1 MQETVLSASVL
12 GTYLAGTA
20 ELYEELGG
28 NASQLLA
35 ETGCPGSILYGTT
48 ELIPYS
54 YCACLLEVAAR
65 RLGRP
70 DFALLLT
77 QKRKEIGY
85 NRETILY
92 GRAAKTF
99 KQTIEGVRNH
109 VRARAIGMQYSLE
122 TWSDVTSFTRTL
134 DTQESARYPQG
145 SILFFASLH
154 AMLKIVTDNKWQP
167 SSVSFTFKDSGYETS
182 LKKYFGCPIQFNGEQ
197 DAIFFPSQF
206 LDHKLPARDDNAHE
220 LMSEYLTS
228 LHLDDKPSFQ
238 ETVKLTIQKNL
249 ALGRS
254 DIGALALRLPY
265 KTRTIQRKLK
275 EVGTSYSEVLNESR
289 YEIAEN
295 LLINSDNPLTYI
307 AQYLCFQ
314 DLSAFSKAF
323 KNKYGVSASEWKV
336 AHKQCR

>member
-1 MQETVLSASVL
+1 MSASVL

-28 NASQLLA
+28 NISQLLA
-35 ETGCPGSILYGTT
+35 ETGCPGNILYGTT
-48 ELIPYS
+48 ELVPYS
-54 YCACLLEVAAR
+54 YCAYLLEVAAR
-65 RLGRP
+65 QLDRA

-77 QKRKEIGY
+77 EKRKQIGY

-99 KQTIEGVRNH
+99 KQAIEGVRNH
-109 VRARAIGMQYSLE
+109 VRARALGMQYSLK
-122 TWSDVTSFTRTL
+122 TWANVTSFSRSL
-134 DTQESARYPQG
+134 DTQESTRYPQG

-154 AMLKIVTDNKWQP
+154 GMLNDVTDNKWQP
-167 SSVSFTFKDSGYETS
+167 SSVTFTFKDNGYTAALEN
-182 LKKYFGCPIQFNGEQ
+182 YFGCPIQFDGEQ

-206 LDHKLPARDDNAHE
+206 LDHKLPARDDNAHG
-220 LMSEYLTS
+220 LLSEYLTS

-238 ETVKLTIQKNL
+238 ATVKLMIQKNL

-275 EVGTSYSEVLNESR
+275 EVGTSYSQVLNESR
-289 YEIAEN
+289 YELAEN

-323 KNKYGVSASEWKV
+323 KNKYGVSASEWKI
-336 AHKQCR
+336 AHKYRR

>member
-1 MQETVLSASVL
+1 MSASVL

-28 NASQLLA
+28 NVSQLLA
-35 ETGCPGSILYGTT
+35 ETGFPGNILYGTT
-48 ELIPYS
+48 ELVPYS
-54 YCACLLEVAAR
+54 YCAYLLEVAAR
-65 RLGRP
+65 QLDRA

-85 NRETILY
+85 NRETVLY

-109 VRARAIGMQYSLE
+109 VRARALGMQYSLE
-122 TWSDVTSFTRTL
+122 TWANVTSFSRSL
-134 DTQESARYPQG
+134 DTQESTRYPQG

-154 AMLKIVTDNKWQP
+154 GMLKDVTDNKWQP
-167 SSVSFTFKDSGYETS
+167 SSVTFTFKDTGYEAS
-182 LKKYFGCPIQFNGEQ
+182 LRKYFGCPIQFDGEQ

-206 LDHKLPARDDNAHE
+206 LEHELPARDDSAHE
-220 LMSEYLTS
+220 LLSEYLTS
-228 LHLDDKPSFQ
+228 LHLDDKPDFQ
-238 ETVKLTIQKNL
+238 VTVKLIIQKNL

-254 DIGALALRLPY
+254 DIEALALRLPY

-275 EVGTSYSEVLNESR
+275 EMGTNYSEVLNESR
-289 YEIAEN
+289 FEIAEN
-295 LLINSDNPLTYI
+295 LMTNSDNPFTYI
-307 AQYLCFQ
+307 AQRLCFH

-323 KNKYGVSASEWKV
+323 KKKYGISAREWKS
-336 AHKQCR
+336 AHQQRT

>member
-1 MQETVLSASVL
+1 MSASVL

-28 NASQLLA
+28 NVSQLLT
-35 ETGCPGSILYGTT
+35 ETGCPGNVLYGTT
-48 ELIPYS
+48 ELVPYS
-54 YCACLLEVAAR
+54 YCAYLLEVAAR
-65 RLGRP
+65 QLDRA

-77 QKRKEIGY
+77 EKRKQIGY

-109 VRARAIGMQYSLE
+109 VRARALGMQYSLKI
-122 TWSDVTSFTRTL
+122 WANVTSFSRSL
-134 DTQESARYPQG
+134 DTQESTRYPQG

-154 AMLKIVTDNKWQP
+154 GMLKDVTDNKWQP
-167 SSVSFTFKDSGYETS
+167 SSVTFTFKDNGYTAS
-182 LKKYFGCPIQFNGEQ
+182 LENYFGCPIQFDGEQ

-220 LMSEYLTS
+220 LLSEYLTS

-238 ETVKLTIQKNL
+238 ATVKLMIQKNL

-275 EVGTSYSEVLNESR
+275 EVGTSYNAVLNESR
-289 YEIAEN
+289 FELAEN

-323 KNKYGVSASEWKV
+323 KNKYGVSASEWKI
-336 AHKQCR
+336 AHKQRR

>member
-1 MQETVLSASVL
+1 MSASVL

-28 NASQLLA
+28 NVSKLLA
-35 ETGCPGSILYGTT
+35 ETGCPGNILYGTT
-48 ELIPYS
+48 ELVPYS
-54 YCACLLEVAAR
+54 YCAYLLEVAAR
-65 RLGRP
+65 QLDRA

-77 QKRKEIGY
+77 EKRKQIGY

-99 KQTIEGVRNH
+99 KQAIEGVRNH
-109 VRARAIGMQYSLE
+109 VRARALGMQYSLK
-122 TWSDVTSFTRTL
+122 TWANVTSFSRSL
-134 DTQESARYPQG
+134 DTQESTRYPQG

-154 AMLKIVTDNKWQP
+154 GMLKDVTDNKWQP
-167 SSVSFTFKDSGYETS
+167 SSVTFTFKDNGYTAS
-182 LKKYFGCPIQFNGEQ
+182 LENYFRCPIQFDGEQ

-206 LDHKLPARDDNAHE
+206 LDHKLPARDDNAHG
-220 LMSEYLTS
+220 LLSEYLTS
-228 LHLDDKPSFQ
+228 LHLDDKPGFQ
-238 ETVKLTIQKNL
+238 ATVKLVIQKNL

-289 YEIAEN
+289 FELAEN
-295 LLINSDNPLTYI
+295 LLKNSDNPLTYI

-323 KNKYGVSASEWKV
+323 INKYGVSGSEWKKGQL
-336 AHKQCR
+336 AQ